1 MKGVISYLKRY
12 SIAIMIQPPSVSNVS
27 NGQME
32 ENFQGLLP
40 TLEQLRQI
48 NTDEIKESKWNKPS
62 APDVPKQAHKAS
74 HLGDGES
81 SIQPKS
87 NLLGGHPYHTGQ

>member
-48 NTDEIKESKWNKPS
+48 NTDEIKESK
-62 APDVPKQAHKAS
+62 
-74 HLGDGES
+74 
-81 SIQPKS
+81 
-87 NLLGGHPYHTGQ
+87 